1 MKSKIKRHSRSILA
15 VILTISMLISTMMV
29 GLIATDAARVAD
41 DDEVSWNSSTDRLH
55 IRIGSTWY
63 DKYFNSAGVTTFE
76 VPRDN
81 TTIEFELNFNGT
93 VYKLDPS
100 QANFTA
106 KGIRSTAGQTR
117 LTKTSGSSTY
127 TVSGVY
133 QGTYT
138 ATLDGTPSNGEQKLK
153 ISGPGGESEWYIY
166 GHRWFTSGS
175 EWDNPSTYT
184 KMEYDETNNYYYVEE
199 TVSSAPD
206 YFRIYDKTNTSH
218 YQPYGGE
225 SKFLPLDDTN
235 GITAT
240 SGDQHAFGIHEE
252 NKDGSIAEN
261 TAIRICW
268 DGTKAWVIT
277 NKEKIASTLTLNA
290 SKTVLTEANE
300 TTVFTATAADL
311 KEGQNNLTYKLYR
324 KGSSTDTLLD
334 TKNVTNGE
342 SSVNFDAQTSNFQN
356 ATYYATVEQYNGTD
370 YMTVQSND
378 LLIKNNNDVYRPNY
392 TVTVNVIE
400 AKKAYGT
407 VSAKSGSLNAATTN
421 STNTA
426 TMTVKEGDSV
436 TITATPAA
444 GCKFKGW
451 TNGTSE
457 TSSSFT
463 VAVYSNMSV
472 TADFAQSGY
481 QIVSQNNTPGG
492 NNMLKMRELPNGTY
506 ISVDK
511 ITSKYWFKIY
521 SNEDQKVGRATTGWK
536 LNDYYNYLE
545 TSSDSKVA
553 PVNTWDSNVTT
564 WDPNNAY
571 KWKEDEPGKEG
582 YIVYNP
588 ANNKV
593 WVSKTDADNPGVTV
607 IAKNGTIRQND
618 GTYTSSFGT
627 TTVTAVS
634 PSSLTNGIV
643 SDYEGKAKKCVL
655 TNKEVNAGVKLN
667 IRTDVTNDKKSQ
679 GYYVKGFVVSGYE
692 ETFAVLNQEFE
703 DDGTEKSS
711 YPDKAKIDGG
721 YNEFTLTIDGYP
733 DKPIEITPIYYKKE
747 AHSGDNVRFYV
758 DGFAGD
764 VKTNWG
770 DTLAVDFYGNNTRP
784 FGGYPGQPMINYNG
798 RYMVDLPRSDVKGIT
813 LNNYVWDRV
822 HSDLFYGTS
831 EMAKEGTPGSDVFY
845 NKVTEN
851 HYQTYDFNDFKYIS
865 DKLTSLNQDEDI
877 IFSFKYKHDDTIV
890 NSRSKS
896 NLGKDTYYVD
906 SQTEPGAAEHY
917 NSSLDYSTNH
927 NTINPSEE
935 AIYQFEPLTDFYGNR
950 VDLMGNLIDITGNET
965 KAAQYPIRVVSNG
978 YDRNKAGTYATAW
991 AIYTPATP
999 SGDAPGTYT
1008 LKDVVGGQGR
1018 KYQDY
1023 QSESFFIDPESEA
1036 RVRFKYD
1043 SSIRDDSTIYVG
1055 PDAQNNETV
1064 LAHWQRKFREQNNGS
1079 ISYPDLIEDLTGRPV
1094 EITYEYEVKS
1104 GISNDNTEKETGN
1117 GQVSY
1122 RSDGRWYYSN
1132 SETIVKAH
1140 ILVEYAEKEG
1150 GTYVRDYFQGS
1161 NIDYKQSGYDPSA
1174 HDGLTTGVKAY
1185 FTNDGTYNKDGKI
1198 FTNTNGYTEA
1208 TGITD
1213 GDYSF
1218 DLKTEGDQDGNYTFV
1233 GWYLLVDGKYTLIT
1247 RDEVYKSE
1255 ATNNDVYVAR
1265 YVKTPS
1271 GNVTVTHNLTNDSD
1285 GTAKCYTKVD
1295 IVNGDTVV
1303 DNTTYPETTNAVKV
1317 GTKYIKSNSEN
1328 SLKITLR
1335 TVPGAHCTFDEF
1347 KESITGT
1354 LRTLTPEDIRSA
1366 FSGNDDTVVITKDSA
1381 NNKYTA
1387 VITIKIADL
1396 FDSDGNQTTK
1406 ALPFFSKV
1414 SGLKYKIYFDPKSYR
1429 NLYQGMQYKVGGSGI
1444 PFSEEELAQL
1454 TNETS
1459 GSSEATGSSITNIPD
1474 FDTEAHRTAFI
1485 NNHAPYE
1492 NGFMETYSWNTAL
1505 ASVTNKAS
1513 DMKVKYNESTHV
1525 ITYIVKGAEEGQRA
1539 VKVRFQLPYD
1549 ASYENSL
1556 QADLTDGDA
1565 NQTDYQE
1572 YGEDNVLWQTVY
1584 KSHYTINGNYVKA
1597 PEKLLVSNEN
1607 SVKTYTFF
1615 KYWEVYNMP
1624 TAKTSSELYTKCYYP
1639 EFNLTIYQDSIIKA
1653 VYGNVTSVSPSDQ
1666 ALADD
1671 NDIAEKGKATIT
1683 FMENSRTQWTASN
1696 NDPVITSNNG
1706 KTVPDSYQNGGD
1718 RIYTDFLISYTYKDL
1733 LLKDSTKLGF
1743 TPGLVVETA
1752 GELPKENGEYV
1763 TKDQEYYKTHYV
1775 TTKTPEALNSF
1786 IQDTS
1791 KSADGKYLKSEF
1803 KLTELDNKNR
1813 INYYYS
1819 LPNIKHSNLT
1829 ATTRKNMVY
1838 RAYSYLRNGSSLV
1851 MVSEPVYFTIYDI
1864 ASIANSTAGASAGG
1878 IS

>member
-63 DKYFNSAGVTTFE
+63 DKYFNSAGVTTFK
-76 VPRDN
+76 VPSDN

-138 ATLDGTPSNGEQKLK
+138 ATLDGIPSNGEQKLK
-153 ISGPGGESEWYIY
+153 ISGPGGEPEWYIY
-166 GHRWFTSGS
+166 GHRWFTSGIN
-175 EWDNPSTYT
+175 WDDPNTYT

-206 YFRIYDKTNTSH
+206 YFRIYDKTNMSH
-218 YQPYGGE
+218 YRPYGDE
-225 SKFLPLDDTN
+225 SKFLHLDDTN

-240 SGDQHAFGIHEE
+240 SGTQHSFGIHEE
-252 NKDGSIAEN
+252 NKEGSIAEN

-421 STNTA
+421 LTNTA

-451 TNGTSE
+451 TGTTE
-457 TSSSFT
+457 AASSFT
-463 VAVYSNMSV
+463 TTVYSDIDV

-481 QIVSQNNTPGG
+481 QIVSKNHTPDG
-492 NNMLKMRELPNGTY
+492 NNMLKMRELPNGAY

-521 SNEDQKVGRATTGWK
+521 SNEDQKVGRATSGWE

-545 TSSDSKVA
+545 TSTNSKVA
-553 PVNTWDSNVTT
+553 PVNNWESNVTT
-564 WDPNNAY
+564 WDPDNAY
-571 KWKEDEPGKEG
+571 KWKEYEPGKEG

-607 IAKNGTIRQND
+607 IAKNGTIRD
-618 GTYTSSFGT
+618 DSKIHTSDFGT
-627 TTVTAVS
+627 TTVELVS
-634 PSSLTNGIV
+634 PSTITGSVNNAYDSRAVEYSL
-643 SDYEGKAKKCVL
+643 SEKD
-655 TNKEVNAGVKLN
+655 VNAGVKLKIKTQVN
-667 IRTDVTNDKKSQ
+667 ETYLAKD
-679 GYYVKGFVVSGYE
+679 YYVKGFVVSGYE
-692 ETFAVLNQEFE
+692 ETFSILNQEFSDTSVPVNGKE
-703 DDGTEKSS
+703 RYPEASYYDDK
-711 YPDKAKIDGG
+711 DWIDRG

-747 AHSGDNVRFYV
+747 AYSGDNVRFYV

-770 DTLAVDFYGNNTRP
+770 DTLAVDFYGESTRP
-784 FGGYPGQPMINYNG
+784 FGEYPGQPMINYNG

-845 NKVTEN
+845 NKVTDN

-877 IFSFKYKHDDTIV
+877 IFSFKYKRDSNHDTKA
-890 NSRSKS
+890 NS
-896 NLGKDTYYVD
+896 NLGTATYYKESD
-906 SQTEPGAAEHY
+906 SNNPNRDTDYRKNY
-917 NSSLDYSTNH
+917 NQISATDSM
-927 NTINPSEE
+927 
-935 AIYQFEPLTDFYGNR
+935 YQFENLTDFYGNR
-950 VDLMGNLIDITGNET
+950 VDVFGDLVDTDANAV
-965 KAAQYPIRVVSNG
+965 KAAQNPLLIVSNG
-978 YDRNKAGTYATAW
+978 YDRNKAGKYATAW
-991 AIYTPATP
+991 AIYSPTNVT
-999 SGDAPGTYT
+999 GDPGTYT
-1008 LKDVVGGQGR
+1008 LTDVIGGQGR
-1018 KYQDY
+1018 SANDY
-1023 QSESFFIDPESEA
+1023 QSESLLIDPDEEA
-1036 RVRFKYD
+1036 RVRLKYD
-1043 SSIRDDSTIYVG
+1043 DNNRDYWEAEYRNKHASGSVPELIAD
-1055 PDAQNNETV
+1055 
-1064 LAHWQRKFREQNNGS
+1064 LA
-1079 ISYPDLIEDLTGRPV
+1079 GRPV
-1094 EITYEYEVKS
+1094 QITYEYEVKD
-1104 GISNDNTEKETGN
+1104 GKSNLNLENAQGN
-1117 GQVSY
+1117 GQIAY

-1295 IVNGDTVV
+1295 IVNGNTVV
-1303 DNTTYPETTNAVKV
+1303 DDTTYPETTNAVKV

-1328 SLKITLR
+1328 SLKITLK

-1354 LRTLTPEDIRSA
+1354 LRTLTQEDIRSA
-1366 FSGNDDTVVITKDSA
+1366 FSDNDDTVVITNDSA
-1381 NNKYTA
+1381 NNTYTA
-1387 VITIKIADL
+1387 VITIKIAAL

-1444 PFSEEELAQL
+1444 PFSEAELAQL

-1505 ASVTNKAS
+1505 ASVTHEAS

-1525 ITYIVKGAEEGQRA
+1525 ITYIVKGAEKGQRA
-1539 VKVRFQLPYD
+1539 VKVRFQLPYN

-1565 NQTDYQE
+1565 TQTDYKE

-1597 PEKLLVSNEN
+1597 PEKLLVSNV
-1607 SVKTYTFF
+1607 SDVKTYTFF

-1653 VYGNVTSVSPSDQ
+1653 VYGNETSVSPSEQ
-1666 ALADD
+1666 ALDDD
-1671 NDIAEKGKATIT
+1671 NSIAEKGKATIT
-1683 FMENSRTQWTASN
+1683 FMENSRTQWTASDN
-1696 NDPVITSNNG
+1696 SPAITSDKG
-1706 KTVPDSYQNGGD
+1706 KTVPGSYQNGGD

-1743 TPGLVVETA
+1743 IPGLVVETA

-1763 TKDQEYYKTHYV
+1763 TKDQEYYKTHYD

-1786 IQDTS
+1786 IRDTS
-1791 KSADGKYLKSEF
+1791 KSADGNYLKSEF
-1803 KLTELDNKNR
+1803 TLAELDNKNR

-1819 LPNIKHSNLT
+1819 LPNIKHSDLT

-1838 RAYSYLRNGSSLV
+1838 RAYSYLRNGSYLV

>member
-76 VPRDN
+76 VPSDN

-133 QGTYT
+133 KGTYT
-138 ATLDGTPSNGEQKLK
+138 ATLDGIPSNGEQKLK
-153 ISGPGGESEWYIY
+153 ISGPGG
-166 GHRWFTSGS
+166 GDDPTTSGLYLFG
-175 EWDNPSTYT
+175 EVNGKTYWNNGNGTAAFPMTLDSTDESHGYRYYT
-184 KMEYDETNNYYYVEE
+184 YNFDT
-199 TVSSAPD
+199 
-206 YFRIYDKTNTSH
+206 TNT
-218 YQPYGGE
+218 Q
-225 SKFLPLDDTN
+225 KFR
-235 GITAT
+235 
-240 SGDQHAFGIHEE
+240 F
-252 NKDGSIAEN
+252 
-261 TAIRICW
+261 W
-268 DGTKAWVIT
+268 DGTNEFSPQSNTANDPVSVSTDSASPTKVW
-277 NKEKIASTLTLNA
+277 KEHKTAHFKVGPSDKPKTLWARYTYQSRHEDIELWIDDTKPDIANTLTLTA
-290 SKTVLTEANE
+290 DKYVLTAENE
-300 TTVFTATAADL
+300 TVTFTATAVEAA
-311 KEGQNNLTYKLYR
+311 KPALTYKLYESGNATPLQTIGVND
-324 KGSSTDTLLD
+324 GSA
-334 TKNVTNGE
+334 VT
-342 SSVNFDAQTSNFQN
+342 FDPVTPNSKSK
-356 ATYYATVEQYNGTD
+356 TYYATVEFTDDSASYNE
-370 YMTVQSND
+370 VQSENIVITNSND
-378 LLIKNNNDVYRPNY
+378 AYKPNY
-392 TVTVNVIE
+392 TVTINVDN
-400 AKKAYGT
+400 ADKAFGT
-407 VSAKSGSLNAATTN
+407 VKAVTTYNNGSASTSSTVTTGSV
-421 STNTA
+421 
-426 TMTVKEGDSV
+426 TVKEGYSV

-444 GCKFKGW
+444 GCIFKGW
-451 TNGTSE
+451 TGTTE
-457 TSSSFT
+457 AASSFT
-463 VAVYSNMSV
+463 TTVYSDINV
-472 TADFAQSGY
+472 TADFAQYGFKVYDGANYS
-481 QIVSQNNTPGG
+481 N
-492 NNMLKMRELPNGTY
+492 MRELPNGTW
-506 ISVDK
+506 ISVNSFAKVNDDSGWL
-511 ITSKYWFKIY
+511 TVERLEDEKYINAGARNKTYW
-521 SNEDQKVGRATTGWK
+521 
-536 LNDYYNYLE
+536 LNDGTKNDVSWGSIQTASTAYYTNHAFNPAWLVY
-545 TSSDSKVA
+545 D
-553 PVNTWDSNVTT
+553 PVNDKLWLS
-564 WDPNNAY
+564 
-571 KWKEDEPGKEG
+571 E
-582 YIVYNP
+582 
-588 ANNKV
+588 
-593 WVSKTDADNPGVTV
+593 TDADNPGVTV
-607 IAKNGTIRQND
+607 IAKNGTIRD
-618 GTYTSSFGT
+618 DSKTHTSDFGT
-627 TTVTAVS
+627 TTVKLVS
-634 PSSLTNGIV
+634 PSTITGTVDNNAYGSRAVKYSL
-643 SDYEGKAKKCVL
+643 SKKD
-655 TNKEVNAGVKLN
+655 VNAGVKLK
-667 IRTDVTNDKKSQ
+667 IKTQVKPAYRAD

-692 ETFAVLNQEFE
+692 ETFSILNQEFSDTSVTFDGKE
-703 DDGTEKSS
+703 RYPEAPYYDDKNW
-711 YPDKAKIDGG
+711 IDSG

-747 AHSGDNVRFYV
+747 TYSGDNVRFYV

-770 DTLAVDFYGNNTRP
+770 DTLAVDFYGERTRP
-784 FGGYPGQPMINYNG
+784 FGEYPGQPMINYNG

-813 LNNYVWDRV
+813 LNNYIWDRV

-831 EMAKEGTPGSDVFY
+831 GMAIEGTTGSNAFY

-851 HYQTYDFNDFKYIS
+851 NYQTYDFNDFKYIS
-865 DKLTSLNQDEDI
+865 DKLDSLNQDEDI
-877 IFSFKYKHDDTIV
+877 IFSFKYKRDSNHDTKA
-890 NSRSKS
+890 NS
-896 NLGKDTYYVD
+896 NLGTATYYKESDYDD
-906 SQTEPGAAEHY
+906 SNRETDYRKNY
-917 NSSLDYSTNH
+917 NQISATDSM
-927 NTINPSEE
+927 
-935 AIYQFEPLTDFYGNR
+935 YQFENLTDFYGNR
-950 VDLMGNLIDITGNET
+950 VDVFGDLVDTDANAV
-965 KAAQYPIRVVSNG
+965 KAAQNPLLIVSNG
-978 YDRNKAGTYATAW
+978 YDRNKAGKYATAW
-991 AIYTPATP
+991 AIYSPTNVT
-999 SGDAPGTYT
+999 GDPGTYT
-1008 LKDVVGGQGR
+1008 LTDVIGGQGR
-1018 KYQDY
+1018 SANDY
-1023 QSESFFIDPESEA
+1023 QSESLLIDPDEEA
-1036 RVRFKYD
+1036 RVRLKYD
-1043 SSIRDDSTIYVG
+1043 ANNRDY
-1055 PDAQNNETV
+1055 
-1064 LAHWQRKFREQNNGS
+1064 WQTEYRKKHESGS
-1079 ISYPDLIEDLTGRPV
+1079 IPNQIADLAGRPV
-1094 EITYEYEVKS
+1094 QITYEYEVKD
-1104 GISNDNTEKETGN
+1104 GKSNLNLENEQGN
-1117 GQVSY
+1117 GQIAY

-1295 IVNGDTVV
+1295 IVHGDTVV

-1317 GTKYIKSNSEN
+1317 GTKYIKSNSVN

-1354 LRTLTPEDIRSA
+1354 LRTLNQDNIRSA
-1366 FSGNDDTVVITKDSA
+1366 FNDNVDTVVITNDPASHT
-1381 NNKYTA
+1381 YTA

-1429 NLYQGMQYKVGGSGI
+1429 NLYHGMQYKVGGSGI
-1444 PFSEEELAQL
+1444 PFSEAELAQL

-1459 GSSEATGSSITNIPD
+1459 GSSDVNGAQITNIPD
-1474 FDTEAHRTAFI
+1474 FDTDAHRTAFI

-1525 ITYIVKGAEEGQRA
+1525 ITYIVKGAEEVQRA

-1556 QADLTDGDA
+1556 QAHLTDGDA
-1565 NQTDYQE
+1565 NQTDYRD

-1597 PEKLLVSNEN
+1597 PEKLLVRNVSG
-1607 SVKTYTFF
+1607 VKTYTFF

-1653 VYGNVTSVSPSDQ
+1653 VYGNETSVSPSEQ

-1671 NDIAEKGKATIT
+1671 NRIEEKGKATIT

-1696 NDPVITSNNG
+1696 NSPAITSNKG
-1706 KTVPDSYQNGGD
+1706 KTVPSSYQNGGD

-1733 LLKDSTKLGF
+1733 LLNESTNLCF

-1763 TKDQEYYKTHYV
+1763 TKDQEYYKTHYD

-1786 IQDTS
+1786 IQDPS
-1791 KSADGKYLKSEF
+1791 KSADGNYLKSEF
-1803 KLTELDNKNR
+1803 TLAELDNKNR

-1819 LPNIKHSNLT
+1819 LPNIKHSDLT

-1838 RAYSYLRNGSSLV
+1838 RAYSYLRKGSSLV

>member
-76 VPRDN
+76 VPSDN

-93 VYKLDPS
+93 VYKLDSS

-153 ISGPGGESEWYIY
+153 ISGPGG
-166 GHRWFTSGS
+166 GDDPTTSGPWYLLS
-175 EWDNPSTYT
+175 NYTSWDNDGVMSYPMTEVSTNLYKYVVT
-184 KMEYDETNNYYYVEE
+184 SWNTNE
-199 TVSSAPD
+199 P
-206 YFRIYDKTNTSH
+206 YFRFMLNDSTHLKWHYGADTSNKDITINTKYSISANGNNFM
-218 YQPYGGE
+218 YNDGTGE
-225 SKFLPLDDTN
+225 KVIWLD
-235 GITAT
+235 T
-240 SGDQHAFGIHEE
+240 SE
-252 NKDGSIAEN
+252 NKAWIA
-261 TAIRICW
+261 
-268 DGTKAWVIT
+268 DPLPD
-277 NKEKIASTLTLNA
+277 IANTLTLTA
-290 SKTVLTEANE
+290 DKYVLTAENE
-300 TTVFTATAADL
+300 TVTFTATAVEAEEDA
-311 KEGQNNLTYKLYR
+311 LTYKLYESGNATPLQTIDVND
-324 KGSSTDTLLD
+324 GSA
-334 TKNVTNGE
+334 VTFNPVTPN
-342 SSVNFDAQTSNFQN
+342 SKSK
-356 ATYYATVEQYNGTD
+356 TYYATVESTDDSTSYNE
-370 YMTVQSND
+370 VQSENIVITNSND
-378 LLIKNNNDVYRPNY
+378 AYKPNY
-392 TVTVNVIE
+392 TVTINVDN
-400 AKKAYGT
+400 ADKAFGT
-407 VSAKSGSLNAATTN
+407 VKAVTTYNNGSASTSSTVTTGSV
-421 STNTA
+421 
-426 TMTVKEGDSV
+426 TVKEGYSV

-444 GCKFKGW
+444 GCIFKGW
-451 TNGTSE
+451 TGTTE
-457 TSSSFT
+457 AASSFT
-463 VAVYSNMSV
+463 TTVYSNINV
-472 TADFAQSGY
+472 TADFAQYGFKVYDGANYS
-481 QIVSQNNTPGG
+481 N
-492 NNMLKMRELPNGTY
+492 MRELPNGTW
-506 ISVDK
+506 ISVNSFAKVNDNSGWL
-511 ITSKYWFKIY
+511 TVERLEDEKYINAGAG
-521 SNEDQKVGRATTGWK
+521 SNTYW
-536 LNDYYNYLE
+536 LNDGSKKDVSWGSIQ
-545 TSSDSKVA
+545 TDSKAYYTNHAFDPAWLVYD
-553 PVNTWDSNVTT
+553 PVNDKLWLS
-564 WDPNNAY
+564 
-571 KWKEDEPGKEG
+571 E
-582 YIVYNP
+582 
-588 ANNKV
+588 
-593 WVSKTDADNPGVTV
+593 TDADNPGVTV
-607 IAKNGTIRQND
+607 IAKNGTIRD
-618 GTYTSSFGT
+618 DSEIHTSDFGT
-627 TTVTAVS
+627 TTVELVS
-634 PSSLTNGIV
+634 PSTITGTVNNVYDSRAVKYSL
-643 SDYEGKAKKCVL
+643 SEKD
-655 TNKEVNAGVKLN
+655 VNAGVKLK
-667 IRTDVTNDKKSQ
+667 IKTQVKQAYLAD

-692 ETFAVLNQEFE
+692 ETFSILNQEFSDTSVTVGGKDRYPE
-703 DDGTEKSS
+703 ASS
-711 YPDKAKIDGG
+711 YDDKNWIDSG

-747 AHSGDNVRFYV
+747 AYSGDNVRFYV

-770 DTLAVDFYGNNTRP
+770 DTLAVDFYGESTRP
-784 FGGYPGQPMINYNG
+784 FGEYPGQPMINYNG

-813 LNNYVWDRV
+813 LNNYIWDRV
-822 HSDLFYGTS
+822 HSDLFYGTTGKQQS
-831 EMAKEGTPGSDVFY
+831 QLYDAIKDK
-845 NKVTEN
+845 N
-851 HYQTYDFNDFKYIS
+851 YQTYDFNDFKYIS
-865 DKLTSLNQDEDI
+865 DKLDSLDQDEDI
-877 IFSFKYKHDDTIV
+877 IFSFKYKRDSNHDTKA
-890 NSRSKS
+890 NS
-896 NLGKDTYYVD
+896 NLGTATYYKESD
-906 SQTEPGAAEHY
+906 SNDPDRDT
-917 NSSLDYSTNH
+917 DYRKNYSQISATD
-927 NTINPSEE
+927 SM
-935 AIYQFEPLTDFYGNR
+935 YQFENLTDFYGNR
-950 VDLMGNLIDITGNET
+950 VDVFGDLVDTDANAV
-965 KAAQYPIRVVSNG
+965 KAAQNPLLIVSNG
-978 YDRNKAGTYATAW
+978 YDRNKAGKYATAW
-991 AIYTPATP
+991 AIYSPTNVT
-999 SGDAPGTYT
+999 GDPGTYT
-1008 LKDVVGGQGR
+1008 LTEVIGGQGR
-1018 KYQDY
+1018 SANDY
-1023 QSESFFIDPESEA
+1023 QSESLLIDPDEEA
-1036 RVRFKYD
+1036 RVRLKYD
-1043 SSIRDDSTIYVG
+1043 ANNRDYW
-1055 PDAQNNETV
+1055 ETEY
-1064 LAHWQRKFREQNNGS
+1064 RKKHESGS
-1079 ISYPDLIEDLTGRPV
+1079 IPELIADLAGRPV
-1094 EITYEYEVKS
+1094 QITYEYEVKD
-1104 GISNDNTEKETGN
+1104 GKSNLNLEHEQNN
-1117 GQVSY
+1117 GQIAY

-1185 FTNDGTYNKDGKI
+1185 FTNDGTYNKGGKI

-1295 IVNGDTVV
+1295 IVNGNTVV

-1335 TVPGAHCTFDEF
+1335 TDPGAHCTFDEF

-1354 LRTLTPEDIRSA
+1354 LRTLTQNDIRSA
-1366 FSGNDDTVVITKDSA
+1366 FNDNEDTVVITNDPA
-1381 NNKYTA
+1381 DDTYTA

-1444 PFSEEELAQL
+1444 PFSEAELAQL
-1454 TNETS
+1454 TKETS
-1459 GSSEATGSSITNIPD
+1459 GSSDVTGEQITNIPD
-1474 FDTEAHRTAFI
+1474 FDTNAQRTAFI

-1492 NGFMETYSWNTAL
+1492 NGFMETYSWNTDL
-1505 ASVTNKAS
+1505 ASATNKAS
-1513 DMKVKYNESTHV
+1513 DMTVKYNENTHV
-1525 ITYIVKGAEEGQRA
+1525 ITYIVKGAEDGQRA
-1539 VKVRFQLPYD
+1539 VKVRFQLPYN
-1549 ASYENSL
+1549 ASYDNSL

-1565 NQTDYQE
+1565 IQTEYQE
-1572 YGEDNVLWQTVY
+1572 YGADSASWQTVY
-1584 KSHYTINGNYVKA
+1584 KSNYKIKGKYVKA
-1597 PEKLLVSNEN
+1597 PEKLLVSNA
-1607 SVKTYTFF
+1607 SGVKTYTFF

-1653 VYGNVTSVSPSDQ
+1653 VYGNETSVSPSDQ

-1671 NDIAEKGKATIT
+1671 NSIAEKGKATIT

-1696 NDPVITSNNG
+1696 NPPITSDKG
-1706 KTVPDSYQNGGD
+1706 KTVPNSYQNGGD

-1733 LLKDSTKLGF
+1733 LLNESTNLGF

-1763 TKDQEYYKTHYV
+1763 TKDQEYYKTYYD

-1786 IQDTS
+1786 IQDAS
-1791 KSADGKYLKSEF
+1791 KSADGNYLKSEF
-1803 KLTELDNKNR
+1803 TLADLDNKNR

-1819 LPNIKHSNLT
+1819 LPNIKHSDLT

-1838 RAYSYLRNGSSLV
+1838 RAYSYLRNGSTLV
-1851 MVSEPVYFTIYDI
+1851 MLSEPVYFTIYDI
-1864 ASIANSTAGASAGG
+1864 ASIANSTDGASVGG

>member
-76 VPRDN
+76 VPDDN
-81 TTIEFELNFNGT
+81 T
-93 VYKLDPS
+93 

-133 QGTYT
+133 KGTYT
-138 ATLDGTPSNGEQKLK
+138 ATLDGIPSNGEQKLK
-153 ISGPGGESEWYIY
+153 ISGPGG
-166 GHRWFTSGS
+166 GDDPTTSGPWYLLS
-175 EWDNPSTYT
+175 SYTSWDNGGVKSYPMTEVSTNLYKYVVT
-184 KMEYDETNNYYYVEE
+184 SWDTNK
-199 TVSSAPD
+199 P
-206 YFRIYDKTNTSH
+206 YFR
-218 YQPYGGE
+218 
-225 SKFLPLDDTN
+225 FMLDDSTHPHEHYGAETGNKDITINTKYSISAN
-235 GITAT
+235 GNNFKYDDGTGEKVIWLDT
-240 SGDQHAFGIHEE
+240 SE
-252 NKDGSIAEN
+252 NKAWIA
-261 TAIRICW
+261 
-268 DGTKAWVIT
+268 DPLPD
-277 NKEKIASTLTLNA
+277 IANTLTLTA
-290 SKTVLTEANE
+290 DKYVLTAENE
-300 TTVFTATAADL
+300 TVTFTATAVEAE
-311 KEGQNNLTYKLYR
+311 KNALTYKLYESGDATPLQTIVVND
-324 KGSSTDTLLD
+324 GSA
-334 TKNVTNGE
+334 VTFYPVTPN
-342 SSVNFDAQTSNFQN
+342 SKSK
-356 ATYYATVEQYNGTD
+356 TYYATVESTDESTSYNE
-370 YMTVQSND
+370 VQSENIVITNSND
-378 LLIKNNNDVYRPNY
+378 AYKPNY
-392 TVTVNVIE
+392 TVNINVKD
-400 AKKAYGT
+400 ADKTFGT
-407 VSAKSGSLNAATTN
+407 VKAVTTYNNGSASTSSTDATGSV
-421 STNTA
+421 
-426 TMTVKEGDSV
+426 TVKEGYSV

-444 GCKFKGW
+444 GCIFKGW
-451 TNGTSE
+451 TGTTE
-457 TSSSFT
+457 AASSFT
-463 VAVYSNMSV
+463 TTVYSDINV
-472 TADFAQSGY
+472 TADFAQYGFKVYDGVKYS
-481 QIVSQNNTPGG
+481 N
-492 NNMLKMRELPNGTY
+492 MRELPNGTW
-506 ISVDK
+506 ISVN
-511 ITSKYWFKIY
+511 SFA
-521 SNEDQKVGRATTGWK
+521 KVGNNDGWLTVERLEDEQYINAGARNGTYW
-536 LNDYYNYLE
+536 LNDGSKKDVSWGSIQTASTAYYTNHAFDPAWLVY
-545 TSSDSKVA
+545 D
-553 PVNTWDSNVTT
+553 PVNDKLWLS
-564 WDPNNAY
+564 
-571 KWKEDEPGKEG
+571 E
-582 YIVYNP
+582 
-588 ANNKV
+588 
-593 WVSKTDADNPGVTV
+593 TDADNPSVTV
-607 IAKNGTIRQND
+607 IAKNGTIRDD
-618 GTYTSSFGT
+618 GERHTSDFGT
-627 TTVTAVS
+627 TTVQLVS
-634 PSSLTNGIV
+634 PSRIDGTVDKNAYNSRAVKYSL
-643 SDYEGKAKKCVL
+643 SKKD
-655 TNKEVNAGVKLN
+655 VNAGVKLKIKTQVN
-667 IRTDVTNDKKSQ
+667 ETYRAK

-692 ETFAVLNQEFE
+692 ETFSILNQEFS
-703 DDGTEKSS
+703 DTSVTVDGKERYPEASS
-711 YPDKAKIDGG
+711 YDDKNWINSG

-733 DKPIEITPIYYKKE
+733 DKSIEITPIYYIKE
-747 AHSGDNVRFYV
+747 DYSGDNVRFYV

-770 DTLAVDFYGNNTRP
+770 DTLAVDFYGKKTRP
-784 FGGYPGQPMINYNG
+784 FGEYPGQPMINYNG

-813 LNNYVWDRV
+813 LNNYIWDRV
-822 HSDLFYGTS
+822 HSDLFYGTTGKQKENVQGQS
-831 EMAKEGTPGSDVFY
+831 ELYDAIKDK
-845 NKVTEN
+845 N
-851 HYQTYDFNDFKYIS
+851 YQTYDFNDFKYIS
-865 DKLTSLNQDEDI
+865 DKLDSLDQDEDI
-877 IFSFKYKHDDTIV
+877 IFSFKYK
-890 NSRSKS
+890 R
-896 NLGKDTYYVD
+896 D
-906 SQTEPGAAEHY
+906 S
-917 NSSLDYSTNH
+917 NH
-927 NTINPSEE
+927 NTKETSNLDTATYYKDSDSDHSNENTDYRKNYSQISATNSM
-935 AIYQFEPLTDFYGNR
+935 YQFENLTDFYGNR
-950 VDLMGNLIDITGNET
+950 VDVFGDLVDTDANAS
-965 KAAQYPIRVVSNG
+965 KAAQNPLLIVSNG
-978 YDRNKAGTYATAW
+978 YDRNKAGKYATAW
-991 AIYTPATP
+991 AIYSPTNVT
-999 SGDAPGTYT
+999 GDPGTYN
-1008 LKDVVGGQGR
+1008 LIDVIGGQGR
-1018 KYQDY
+1018 SDY
-1023 QSESFFIDPESEA
+1023 QSESLLIDPEEEA
-1036 RVRFKYD
+1036 RVRLKYD
-1043 SSIRDDSTIYVG
+1043 DS
-1055 PDAQNNETV
+1055 NRE
-1064 LAHWQRKFREQNNGS
+1064 HWQEEYTRKHPSGPV
-1079 ISYPDLIEDLTGRPV
+1079 PDLIADLAGRPV
-1094 EITYEYEVKS
+1094 QITYEYEVKD
-1104 GISNDNTEKETGN
+1104 GKSNLNLEHETGN
-1117 GQVSY
+1117 GQIAY

-1185 FTNDGTYNKDGKI
+1185 FTNDGTYNKGGKI

-1271 GNVTVTHNLTNDSD
+1271 GNVTVTHNLTNDSN

-1295 IVNGDTVV
+1295 IVNGNTVV
-1303 DNTTYPETTNAVKV
+1303 DDTTYPETTNAVKV

-1335 TVPGAHCTFDEF
+1335 TDPGAHCTFDEF
-1347 KESITGT
+1347 KESITGM
-1354 LRTLTPEDIRSA
+1354 LRTLTQDNIKSA
-1366 FSGNDDTVVITKDSA
+1366 FNDNEDTVVITKDPA
-1381 NNKYTA
+1381 NDTYTA

-1429 NLYQGMQYKVGGSGI
+1429 NLYQGMQYKVGGEGI
-1444 PFSEEELAQL
+1444 PFSEAELAQL
-1454 TNETS
+1454 TKVT
-1459 GSSEATGSSITNIPD
+1459 TGSSDVTGSTITNIPD
-1474 FDTEAHRTAFI
+1474 FDTDAHRTAFI

-1492 NGFMETYSWNTAL
+1492 NGFMETYSWNTDL
-1505 ASVTNKAS
+1505 ASVTHEAS
-1513 DMKVKYNESTHV
+1513 DMTVKYDESTHV

-1539 VKVRFQLPYD
+1539 VKVRFQLPYN
-1549 ASYENSL
+1549 ASYGNSL

-1565 NQTDYQE
+1565 IQTDYRD
-1572 YGEDNVLWQTVY
+1572 YGEDSLSWQTAY

-1653 VYGNVTSVSPSDQ
+1653 VYGNQTSVSPSEQ

-1671 NDIAEKGKATIT
+1671 TSIAEQGKATIT

-1696 NDPVITSNNG
+1696 NSPVITSNKG

-1718 RIYTDFLISYTYKDL
+1718 RIYTDFLISYTYQDL
-1733 LLKDSTKLGF
+1733 LLKESTNLGF

-1763 TKDQEYYKTHYV
+1763 TKDQEYYKTHYD

-1791 KSADGKYLKSEF
+1791 KSADGNYLKSEF

-1819 LPNIKHSNLT
+1819 LPNIKHSDLT

-1838 RAYSYLRNGSSLV
+1838 RAYSYLRKGSSLV

>member
-76 VPRDN
+76 VPSDN

-93 VYKLDPS
+93 VYKLDSS

-138 ATLDGTPSNGEQKLK
+138 ATLDGIPSNGEQKLK
-153 ISGPGGESEWYIY
+153 ISGPGG
-166 GHRWFTSGS
+166 GDDPTTSGPWYLLS
-175 EWDNPSTYT
+175 YYTSWDNDVVKSYPMTEVSTNLYKYVVT
-184 KMEYDETNNYYYVEE
+184 SWNTNQ
-199 TVSSAPD
+199 P
-206 YFRIYDKTNTSH
+206 YFRFMLNDSTHSNCHYGADTGNKDITINNKYSISANGNNFMYNDGTGEKVIWLDTS
-218 YQPYGGE
+218 
-225 SKFLPLDDTN
+225 
-235 GITAT
+235 
-240 SGDQHAFGIHEE
+240 E
-252 NKDGSIAEN
+252 NKAWIA
-261 TAIRICW
+261 
-268 DGTKAWVIT
+268 DPLPD
-277 NKEKIASTLTLNA
+277 IANTLTLTA
-290 SKTVLTEANE
+290 DKYVLTAENE
-300 TTVFTATAADL
+300 TVTFTATAVEAA
-311 KEGQNNLTYKLYR
+311 KPALTYNLYESGNATPLQTIYVND
-324 KGSSTDTLLD
+324 GSA
-334 TKNVTNGE
+334 VTFNPVTPN
-342 SSVNFDAQTSNFQN
+342 SKSK
-356 ATYYATVEQYNGTD
+356 TYYATVESTDDSTSYNE
-370 YMTVQSND
+370 VQSENIVITNSND
-378 LLIKNNNDVYRPNY
+378 AYKPNY
-392 TVTVNVIE
+392 TVTINVDN
-400 AKKAYGT
+400 ADKTFGT
-407 VSAKSGSLNAATTN
+407 VKAVTTYNNGSASTSSTVTTGSV
-421 STNTA
+421 
-426 TMTVKEGDSV
+426 TVKEGYSV

-444 GCKFKGW
+444 GCIFKGW
-451 TNGTSE
+451 TGTTE
-457 TSSSFT
+457 AASSFT
-463 VAVYSNMSV
+463 TTVYSNINV
-472 TADFAQSGY
+472 TADFAQYGFKVYDGAHYS
-481 QIVSQNNTPGG
+481 N
-492 NNMLKMRELPNGTY
+492 MRELPNGTW
-506 ISVDK
+506 ISVNSFAKVNDNSGWL
-511 ITSKYWFKIY
+511 TVERLEDEKYINAGAKSDTYW
-521 SNEDQKVGRATTGWK
+521 
-536 LNDYYNYLE
+536 LNDGTKNDVSWGSIQ
-545 TSSDSKVA
+545 TDSKAYYTNHAFDPAWLVYD
-553 PVNTWDSNVTT
+553 PVNDKLWLS
-564 WDPNNAY
+564 
-571 KWKEDEPGKEG
+571 E
-582 YIVYNP
+582 
-588 ANNKV
+588 
-593 WVSKTDADNPGVTV
+593 TDADNPGVTV
-607 IAKNGTIRQND
+607 IAKNGTIRD
-618 GTYTSSFGT
+618 DSKTHTSDFGT
-627 TTVTAVS
+627 TTVELVS
-634 PSSLTNGIV
+634 PSTITGTVNNNAYDSRAVEYSL
-643 SDYEGKAKKCVL
+643 SKKD
-655 TNKEVNAGVKLN
+655 VNAGVKLK
-667 IRTDVTNDKKSQ
+667 IKTQVKQTYREQ

-692 ETFAVLNQEFE
+692 ETFSILNQEFSDTSVTVNGKE
-703 DDGTEKSS
+703 RYPEAPSYDDKNW
-711 YPDKAKIDGG
+711 IDSG

-747 AHSGDNVRFYV
+747 TYSGDNVRFYV

-770 DTLAVDFYGNNTRP
+770 DTLAVDFYGERTRP
-784 FGGYPGQPMINYNG
+784 FGEYPGQPMINYNG

-813 LNNYVWDRV
+813 LNNYIWDRV

-831 EMAKEGTPGSDVFY
+831 GMAIEGTTGSDVFY

-1354 LRTLTPEDIRSA
+1354 LRTLTQEDIRSA
-1366 FSGNDDTVVITKDSA
+1366 FSDNDDTVVITNDSA
-1381 NNKYTA
+1381 NKTYTA
-1387 VITIKIADL
+1387 VITIKIAAL

-1429 NLYQGMQYKVGGSGI
+1429 NLYQGMQYKVGGLGI

-1474 FDTEAHRTAFI
+1474 FDTDAHRTAFI

-1539 VKVRFQLPYD
+1539 VKVRFQLPYN

-1653 VYGNVTSVSPSDQ
+1653 VYGNETSVSPSDQ

-1671 NDIAEKGKATIT
+1671 NDIKEKGKATIT
-1683 FMENSRTQWTASN
+1683 FMENSRTQWTASDN
-1696 NDPVITSNNG
+1696 SPVITSDKG
-1706 KTVPDSYQNGGD
+1706 KPVPDSYQNGGD

-1743 TPGLVVETA
+1743 IPGLVVETA

-1763 TKDQEYYKTHYV
+1763 TKDQEYYKTHYD

-1791 KSADGKYLKSEF
+1791 KSADGNYLKSEF
-1803 KLTELDNKNR
+1803 TLKELDNKNR

-1819 LPNIKHSNLT
+1819 LPNIKHSDLT

>member
-93 VYKLDPS
+93 VYKLDSS

-153 ISGPGGESEWYIY
+153 ISGPGG
-166 GHRWFTSGS
+166 GDDPTTSGPWYLLS
-175 EWDNPSTYT
+175 YYTSWDNDAVKSYPMTEVSTNLYKYVVT
-184 KMEYDETNNYYYVEE
+184 SWNTNE
-199 TVSSAPD
+199 P
-206 YFRIYDKTNTSH
+206 YFRFMLNDSTHLNWHYGADTGNKDITINTKYSISATGNNFM
-218 YQPYGGE
+218 YNDGTGE
-225 SKFLPLDDTN
+225 KVIWLD
-235 GITAT
+235 T
-240 SGDQHAFGIHEE
+240 SE
-252 NKDGSIAEN
+252 NKAWIA
-261 TAIRICW
+261 
-268 DGTKAWVIT
+268 DPLPD
-277 NKEKIASTLTLNA
+277 IANTLTLTA
-290 SKTVLTEANE
+290 DKYVLTAENE
-300 TTVFTATAADL
+300 TVTFTATAVEAA
-311 KEGQNNLTYKLYR
+311 KPALTYNLYESGNATPLQTINVND
-324 KGSSTDTLLD
+324 GSA
-334 TKNVTNGE
+334 VT
-342 SSVNFDAQTSNFQN
+342 FDPVTPNSKSK
-356 ATYYATVEQYNGTD
+356 TYYATVEFTDNSTSYNE
-370 YMTVQSND
+370 VQSENIVITNSND
-378 LLIKNNNDVYRPNY
+378 AYKPNY
-392 TVTVNVIE
+392 TVTINVDN
-400 AKKAYGT
+400 ADKTFGT
-407 VSAKSGSLNAATTN
+407 VKAVTNYNNGSASTSSIVTTGSV
-421 STNTA
+421 
-426 TMTVKEGDSV
+426 TVKEGYSV

-444 GCKFKGW
+444 GCIFKGW
-451 TNGTSE
+451 TGTTE
-457 TSSSFT
+457 AASSFT
-463 VAVYSNMSV
+463 TTVYSNINV

-481 QIVSQNNTPGG
+481 QIVSENHTPGG

-521 SNEDQKVGRATTGWK
+521 SNEDQKVGRATGGWE

-571 KWKEDEPGKEG
+571 KWKENDSGKEG

-593 WVSKTDADNPGVTV
+593 WVSETDADNPGVTV
-607 IAKNGTIRQND
+607 IAKNGTIRD
-618 GTYTSSFGT
+618 DSKIHTSDFGT
-627 TTVTAVS
+627 TTVELVS
-634 PSSLTNGIV
+634 PSPITGTINNNAYDSRAVEYSL
-643 SDYEGKAKKCVL
+643 SKKD
-655 TNKEVNAGVKLN
+655 VNAGVKLK
-667 IRTDVTNDKKSQ
+667 IKTQVKQTYRDQ

-692 ETFAVLNQEFE
+692 ETFSILNQEFSDTSVTVGGKDRYPE
-703 DDGTEKSS
+703 ASS
-711 YPDKAKIDGG
+711 YDDKNWIDSG

-747 AHSGDNVRFYV
+747 AYSGDNVRFYV

-770 DTLAVDFYGNNTRP
+770 DTLAVDFYGDSTRP
-784 FGGYPGQPMINYNG
+784 FGEYPGQPMINYNG

-813 LNNYVWDRV
+813 LNNYIWDRV
-822 HSDLFYGTS
+822 HSDLFYGTTGKQ
-831 EMAKEGTPGSDVFY
+831 KE
-845 NKVTEN
+845 NVTGQSQLYDAIKDKN
-851 HYQTYDFNDFKYIS
+851 YQTYDFNDFKYIS
-865 DKLTSLNQDEDI
+865 DKLDSLDQDEDI
-877 IFSFKYKHDDTIV
+877 IFSFKYKRDSNHDTKA
-890 NSRSKS
+890 NS
-896 NLGKDTYYVD
+896 NLSTATYYKESD
-906 SQTEPGAAEHY
+906 SNDPTRET
-917 NSSLDYSTNH
+917 DYRKNYSQISATD
-927 NTINPSEE
+927 SM
-935 AIYQFEPLTDFYGNR
+935 YQFENLTDFYGNR
-950 VDLMGNLIDITGNET
+950 VDVFGDLVDTDANAV
-965 KAAQYPIRVVSNG
+965 KAAQNPLLIVSNG
-978 YDRNKAGTYATAW
+978 YDRNKAGKYATAW
-991 AIYTPATP
+991 AIYSPTNVT
-999 SGDAPGTYT
+999 GDPGTYNLT
-1008 LKDVVGGQGR
+1008 DVIGGQGR
-1018 KYQDY
+1018 NANDY
-1023 QSESFFIDPESEA
+1023 QSESLLIDPDEEA
-1036 RVRFKYD
+1036 RVRLKYD
-1043 SSIRDDSTIYVG
+1043 ANNRDYWQTEYRNKHASGSFPELIAD
-1055 PDAQNNETV
+1055 
-1064 LAHWQRKFREQNNGS
+1064 LA
-1079 ISYPDLIEDLTGRPV
+1079 GRPV
-1094 EITYEYEVKS
+1094 QITYEYEVKD
-1104 GISNDNTEKETGN
+1104 GKSNLNLENEQGN
-1117 GQVSY
+1117 GQIAY

-1303 DNTTYPETTNAVKV
+1303 DDTTYPETTNAVKV

-1335 TVPGAHCTFDEF
+1335 TVPGVHCTFDEF

-1354 LRTLTPEDIRSA
+1354 LRTLTQENIRSA
-1366 FSGNDDTVVITKDSA
+1366 FSGNDDTVAITKNPA
-1381 NNKYTA
+1381 NDTYTA
-1387 VITIKIADL
+1387 VITINIADL

-1444 PFSEEELAQL
+1444 LFSEAELAQL
-1454 TNETS
+1454 TKETS
-1459 GSSEATGSSITNIPD
+1459 GSSDVSGDPITNIPD
-1474 FDTEAHRTAFI
+1474 FDTDAQRTAFI

-1492 NGFMETYSWNTAL
+1492 NGFMETYSWNTDL
-1505 ASVTNKAS
+1505 ASATGKAS
-1513 DMKVKYNESTHV
+1513 DMTVKYNENTHV
-1525 ITYIVKGAEEGQRA
+1525 ITYIVKGAEDGQRA
-1539 VKVRFQLPYD
+1539 VKVRFQLPYN
-1549 ASYENSL
+1549 ASYDNSL

-1565 NQTDYQE
+1565 IQTEYQE
-1572 YGEDNVLWQTVY
+1572 YGADSASWQTVY
-1584 KSHYTINGNYVKA
+1584 KSNYKIKGKYVKA
-1597 PEKLLVSNEN
+1597 PEKLLVSNA
-1607 SVKTYTFF
+1607 SGVKTYTFF

-1653 VYGNVTSVSPSDQ
+1653 VYGNETSVSPSDQ

-1671 NDIAEKGKATIT
+1671 NSIAEKGKATIT

-1696 NDPVITSNNG
+1696 NPPITSDKG
-1706 KTVPDSYQNGGD
+1706 KTVPNSYQNGGD

-1733 LLKDSTKLGF
+1733 LLKESTKLGF

-1763 TKDQEYYKTHYV
+1763 TKDQEYYKTHYD
-1775 TTKTPEALNSF
+1775 TTKTPEALKSF
-1786 IQDTS
+1786 IRDTS
-1791 KSADGKYLKSEF
+1791 NSADGNYLKSEF

-1819 LPNIKHSNLT
+1819 LPNIKHSDLT

>member
-63 DKYFNSAGVTTFE
+63 DKYFNSAGVTTFK
-76 VPRDN
+76 VPSDN

-133 QGTYT
+133 KGTYT
-138 ATLDGTPSNGEQKLK
+138 ATLDGIPSNGEQKLK
-153 ISGPGGESEWYIY
+153 ISGPGG
-166 GHRWFTSGS
+166 GDDPTTSGPWYLLS
-175 EWDNPSTYT
+175 YYTSWDNHVVKSYPMTEVSTNLY
-184 KMEYDETNNYYYVEE
+184 KYVV
-199 TVSSAPD
+199 TSWNTDQP
-206 YFRIYDKTNTSH
+206 YFRFMLNDSTHSNCHYGADTVNKDITINTKYSISANGNNFM
-218 YQPYGGE
+218 YNDGTGE
-225 SKFLPLDDTN
+225 KVIWLD
-235 GITAT
+235 T
-240 SGDQHAFGIHEE
+240 SE
-252 NKDGSIAEN
+252 NKAWIA
-261 TAIRICW
+261 
-268 DGTKAWVIT
+268 DPLPD
-277 NKEKIASTLTLNA
+277 IANTLTLTA
-290 SKTVLTEANE
+290 DKYVLTAENE
-300 TTVFTATAADL
+300 TVTFTATAVDAV
-311 KEGQNNLTYKLYR
+311 NAALTYKLYESGNATPLQTIGVND
-324 KGSSTDTLLD
+324 GSA
-334 TKNVTNGE
+334 VTFSPVTPN
-342 SSVNFDAQTSNFQN
+342 SKSK
-356 ATYYATVEQYNGTD
+356 TYYATVEFTDDSTSYNE
-370 YMTVQSND
+370 VQSENIVITNSND
-378 LLIKNNNDVYRPNY
+378 AYKPNY
-392 TVTVNVIE
+392 TVTINVDN
-400 AKKAYGT
+400 ADKTFGT
-407 VSAKSGSLNAATTN
+407 VKAVTTYNNGSASTSSTVTTGSV
-421 STNTA
+421 
-426 TMTVKEGDSV
+426 TVKEGYSV

-444 GCKFKGW
+444 GCIFKGW
-451 TNGTSE
+451 TGTTE
-457 TSSSFT
+457 AASSFT
-463 VAVYSNMSV
+463 TTVYSDINV
-472 TADFAQSGY
+472 TADFAQYGFKVYDGANYS
-481 QIVSQNNTPGG
+481 N
-492 NNMLKMRELPNGTY
+492 MRELPNGTW
-506 ISVDK
+506 ISVNSFAKVDNNDGWL
-511 ITSKYWFKIY
+511 TVERLEDEKYINAGAG
-521 SNEDQKVGRATTGWK
+521 SNTYW
-536 LNDYYNYLE
+536 LNDGTKNDVSWGSRKTASTAYYTNHAFDPAWLVY
-545 TSSDSKVA
+545 D
-553 PVNTWDSNVTT
+553 PVNDKLWLS
-564 WDPNNAY
+564 
-571 KWKEDEPGKEG
+571 E
-582 YIVYNP
+582 
-588 ANNKV
+588 
-593 WVSKTDADNPGVTV
+593 TDADNPGVTV
-607 IAKNGTIRQND
+607 IAKNGTIRD
-618 GTYTSSFGT
+618 DSKTHTSDFGT
-627 TTVTAVS
+627 TTVELVS
-634 PSSLTNGIV
+634 PSRITGTVNNNAYDSRAVEYSL
-643 SDYEGKAKKCVL
+643 SKKD
-655 TNKEVNAGVKLN
+655 VNAGVKLK
-667 IRTDVTNDKKSQ
+667 IKTQVKQTYREQ

-692 ETFAVLNQEFE
+692 ETFSILNQEFS
-703 DDGTEKSS
+703 DTSVTVDGKERYPEASS
-711 YPDKAKIDGG
+711 YDDKDWIDRG

-747 AHSGDNVRFYV
+747 AYSGDNVRFYV

-770 DTLAVDFYGNNTRP
+770 DTLAVDFYGDSTRP
-784 FGGYPGQPMINYNG
+784 FGEYPGQPMINYNG

-813 LNNYVWDRV
+813 LNNYIWDRV
-822 HSDLFYGTS
+822 HSDLFYETS
-831 EMAKEGTPGSDVFY
+831 GMAKEGTPGSDAFY

-865 DKLTSLNQDEDI
+865 DKLDSLDQDEDI
-877 IFSFKYKHDDTIV
+877 IFSFKYKRDSNHDTKA
-890 NSRSKS
+890 NS
-896 NLGKDTYYVD
+896 NLGTATYYKESD
-906 SQTEPGAAEHY
+906 SNNPNRDT
-917 NSSLDYSTNH
+917 DYRKNYSQISATD
-927 NTINPSEE
+927 SM
-935 AIYQFEPLTDFYGNR
+935 YQFENLTDFYGNR
-950 VDLMGNLIDITGNET
+950 VDVFGDLVDTDANAV
-965 KAAQYPIRVVSNG
+965 KAAQNPLLIVSNG
-978 YDRNKAGTYATAW
+978 YDRNKAGKYATAW
-991 AIYTPATP
+991 AIYSPTNVT
-999 SGDAPGTYT
+999 GDPGTYT
-1008 LKDVVGGQGR
+1008 LTDVIGGQGR
-1018 KYQDY
+1018 SANDY
-1023 QSESFFIDPESEA
+1023 QSESLLIDPDEEA
-1036 RVRFKYD
+1036 RVRLKYD
-1043 SSIRDDSTIYVG
+1043 DNNRDYW
-1055 PDAQNNETV
+1055 ETEYKKKH
-1064 LAHWQRKFREQNNGS
+1064 ASGS
-1079 ISYPDLIEDLTGRPV
+1079 IPELIADLAGRPV
-1094 EITYEYEVKS
+1094 QITYEYEVKD
-1104 GISNDNTEKETGN
+1104 GKSNLNLENAQGN
-1117 GQVSY
+1117 GQIAY

-1295 IVNGDTVV
+1295 IVNGNTVV
-1303 DNTTYPETTNAVKV
+1303 DDTTYPETTNAVKV

-1354 LRTLTPEDIRSA
+1354 LRTLNQDNIGSA
-1366 FSGNDDTVVITKDSA
+1366 FSGDDDTVVITKNPASDTY
-1381 NNKYTA
+1381 KA

-1444 PFSEEELAQL
+1444 PFSEAELAQL

-1459 GSSEATGSSITNIPD
+1459 GSSDETGDPITNIPD
-1474 FDTEAHRTAFI
+1474 FDTDAHRTAFI

-1505 ASVTNKAS
+1505 ASVTQKAS
-1513 DMKVKYNESTHV
+1513 DMTVKYNERTHV

-1539 VKVRFQLPYD
+1539 VKVRFQLPYI

-1556 QADLTDGDA
+1556 QAELTDGDA
-1565 NQTDYQE
+1565 TQTDYRD
-1572 YGEDNVLWQTVY
+1572 YGEDSGSWQTAY
-1584 KSHYTINGNYVKA
+1584 KGHYTIKGKYVKA

-1653 VYGNVTSVSPSDQ
+1653 VYGNDISVSPSDQ

-1671 NDIAEKGKATIT
+1671 NDIADKGKATIT
-1683 FMENSRTQWTASN
+1683 FMENSRTQWTASDN
-1696 NDPVITSNNG
+1696 SPAITSDKG
-1706 KTVPDSYQNGGD
+1706 KTVPGSYQNGGD

-1775 TTKTPEALNSF
+1775 TTKTPEALKSF

-1791 KSADGKYLKSEF
+1791 KSADGNYLKSEF

-1819 LPNIKHSNLT
+1819 LPNIKHSDLT